1 MSSGLRILHVAD
13 SHIGADLPRRRG
25 ARPRRGDDFVASY
38 RRALRSAVD
47 CDVDLVIH
55 AGDVFDAPDP
65 GDGAIVAAAEPLLA
79 LASAGIPVV
88 IVPGNHERSA
98 LPQTLLLAHPLI
110 HVIHEPRTILL
121 RCGGQRVAIAGIPC
135 LRRQPTE
142 RFAAALESTAWQQA
156 AGDVNIL
163 VVHQA
168 FDGARCGP
176 ANFRFRAGEDVIPLH
191 AVPPAFH
198 YVAAGHIHRHQSL
211 AGGPHGETPLV
222 YAGSPD
228 RISFAEVD
236 EPKGAVLVEFGASAA
251 RPRFL
256 EHAVRAMAAVP
267 LDVSGLQRA
276 GVVARVLHALAAL
289 PADAV
294 VQVRLTGR
302 ATRQA
307 LAGLELTRA
316 MRAAYPNMLVSVAPQ
331 AIEWVDARDAIL
343 NPEPRGSSA
352 PRSNGGPTW
361 RFCAFE
367 QLDSPETVVHA
378 AAVSDLAGLPNAC
391 GTYALYDSA
400 DRLLYVGKALQAR
413 TRVRTHVAGRSGGG
427 YFSQWSAQIA
437 RVAVRP
443 AGSELEALLVEA
455 DLVQRL
461 RPPFNRQMRM
471 WQRYCYLR
479 HSAAPHAQLEVCN
492 DMTPGGFVFGPLPS
506 RFAAEAAIDA
516 LAAFFNLAACPPE
529 DAPRRKALPVSG
541 AARLCDRY
549 FRGDCSGPCAGR
561 GDPADYAARAVRRDA
576 FLAGESIETA
586 AAAQQELDA
595 LTVTLAAE
603 PAADARDKRQNRR
616 RVLQQIVH
624 LHERACTLAASRRL
638 LNRPICLPAGDGG
651 PRDAQPGGA
660 MAAIITAGGL
670 QLRRMDSAKAA
681 VLPGPDGCEVH
692 AGRLAVGKPIA
703 DSLATAVRYLRR
715 GGGG

>member
-1 MSSGLRILHVAD
+1 MPSGLRILHVAD

-25 ARPRRGDDFVASY
+25 ARPRRGDDIVDSY
-38 RRALRSAVD
+38 RRALGHAVTAG
-47 CDVDLVIH
+47 VDLVIH
-55 AGDVFDAPDP
+55 AGDVFDTPDP
-65 GDGAIVAAAEPLLA
+65 GDGAILAATEPLLG

-98 LPQTLLLAHPLI
+98 LPHTLLLAHPLI
-110 HVIHEPRTILL
+110 HVIDQPRTTVL
-121 RCGGQRVAIAGIPC
+121 RCRGQRVAIAGIPC
-135 LRRQPTE
+135 LRRQATQ
-142 RFAAALESTAWQQA
+142 RFGLALESTAWQKA
-156 AGDVNIL
+156 GGDVNIL

-176 ANFRFRAGEDVIPLH
+176 ANFRFRTCEDVLAPD

-198 YVAAGHIHRHQSL
+198 YVAAGHVHRHQLL

-222 YAGSPD
+222 YAGSSD

-236 EPKGAVLVEFGASAA
+236 EPKGAVLVEFREGAA

-256 EHAVRAMAAVP
+256 EHTVRAMAVVP
-267 LDVSGLQRA
+267 LDVSGLSA
-276 GVVARVLHALAAL
+276 AHVVARVLHALAAL
-289 PADAV
+289 PSDAV

-316 MRAAYPNMLVSVAPQ
+316 IRAAFPRMLVSVAPQ
-331 AIEWVDARDAIL
+331 SIEWVDARDAIL
-343 NPEPRGSSA
+343 SA
-352 PRSNGGPTW
+352 GPSRSTSPRSDGGTNR

-367 QLDSPETVVHA
+367 LLDAPQTAVHS
-378 AAVSDLAGLPNAC
+378 AAVSDLASLPNAC

-400 DRLLYVGKALQAR
+400 DRLLYVGKALQVRA
-413 TRVRTHVAGRSGGG
+413 RVRTHVSGRSGGG

-437 RVAVRP
+437 RVDVRP
-443 AGSELEALLVEA
+443 ADSELEALLVEA

-479 HSAAPHAQLEVCN
+479 HNGAPYAQLEVCHE
-492 DMTPGGFVFGPLPS
+492 MPPSGFVFGPLHS
-506 RFAAEAAIDA
+506 RFAAEAAIEA

-529 DAPRRKALPVSG
+529 DAARRTALPLSG

-561 GDPADYAARAVRRDA
+561 GDPGEYAARAARRDA
-576 FLAGESIETA
+576 FLAGESPDIATA
-586 AAAQQELDA
+586 VQQELEA
-595 LTVTLAAE
+595 LTAAVAAE
-603 PAADARDKRQNRR
+603 PGVDTRDKRQVRR
-616 RVLQQIVH
+616 RLLQQVLH
-624 LHERACTLAASRRL
+624 LYARARTLAESRRL
-638 LNRPICLPAGDGG
+638 LNRPISL
-651 PRDAQPGGA
+651 PGGA
-660 MAAIITAGGL
+660 IVATITPGGL
-670 QLRRMDSAKAA
+670 QLLRKDSASA
-681 VLPGPDGCEVH
+681 VVNPGPDRCEVH

-715 GGGG
+715 GEGG